1 MVDASN
7 RASGVV
13 FDAAVYISEAMHVLR
28 VVIVTF
34 ARDAPRLPGH
44 HFNERVSDEIIQH
57 HEAMFF
63 CNNAQRRPGRPLS
76 MPGKTD
82 GRMERDIGP
91 HRCPALVVEAAHP
104 EKLSARGWPLC
115 RAAVERRARCQSLG
129 RAPPPPASR
138 IAAGRAGDTV
148 PVSGVRARSSSAPSR
163 DADARVRHPSRRPRA
178 WSWSWW
184 VLAAPAVRPR
194 YSCTDVQPC
203 GPQQLP
209 ARHETQSKLFPSRSR
224 S

>member
-76 MPGKTD
+76 MPGKTEEGWREILD
-82 GRMERDIGP
+82 PIVAQRWWWKLRTQKSYPLGGGP
-91 HRCPALVVEAAHP
+91 F
-104 EKLSARGWPLC
+104 
-115 RAAVERRARCQSLG
+115 
-129 RAPPPPASR
+129 
-138 IAAGRAGDTV
+138 AG
-148 PVSGVRARSSSAPSR
+148 
-163 DADARVRHPSRRPRA
+163 
-178 WSWSWW
+178 
-184 VLAAPAVRPR
+184 
-194 YSCTDVQPC
+194 
-203 GPQQLP
+203 QL
-209 ARHETQSKLFPSRSR
+209 
-224 S
+224 